1 MSLTISSSIQL
12 VQYFDTTASFTIA
25 SLPTN
30 ILANIKQIYRLSS
43 TGGYEAWTKDGGKAF
58 DNIEYGEGYLFVSED
73 NATFP
78 YTVSPAN
85 EDLPTDINISG
96 SVAIVR
102 QVGGSVDLSVAG
114 NITNY
119 KQIYKRDG
127 GAWSVWNKVGG
138 KAFTTLDDG
147 ESYLITSEDNSTFPY
162 LFVNIV
168 PPIELY
174 SVSGKEL
181 LKLDSVTGATKSA
194 IYLGS
199 ENVFALAVNSVDG
212 FSYLGVDDNF
222 VVVDNT
228 TDRVIRDINLGQYGV
243 GRITSIIFDDNS
255 IYLSSSNSNLL
266 LVVDRNTYSVEPIRV
281 GTNGISEMIK
291 VDEQIYTSPV
301 SSDNPSLSL
310 LEDVARYRPTTEF
323 SRLKRKTV
331 RNVKAA
337 FSENAKIVAMLTVSP
352 EQQEANIRVYDISSG
367 EPKQLGNVFTIELI
381 NGLSATSVGDSLL
394 VNNDGDKVFIG
405 SQLSNSSRG
414 FRSGSIMIYH
424 RKSTGSWFRKQIIYG
439 QGVYDLFPENM
450 SLSRDGN
457 VLSASSAFHSQ
468 EENVNLQHGAV
479 YIYRMTSAKL
489 FKQEYFYTDNT
500 ANSNQ
505 FIGGRI
511 SLSGA
516 GRTLAASDAY
526 GNVLIFNY
534 DDVTDP
540 AAPTWVLSSP
550 SFHVRSN
557 TSLNGR
563 GNYPLSL
570 NYNGDTLAVG
580 VKGTRENVDYIKTWE
595 YDGASWVNDRADI
608 KSKRLDK
615 RLLQHDPRLQISED
629 GNKILTAS
637 SLDGIVRPEL
647 YSYISTTDYWSNT
660 TNVKEQYR
668 STTRDRILDVSIYGN
683 TSLDFFGCA
692 FREILHTSTP
702 NLIIEWNKIY

>member
-1 MSLTISSSIQL
+1 
-12 VQYFDTTASFTIA
+12 
-25 SLPTN
+25 
-30 ILANIKQIYRLSS
+30 
-43 TGGYEAWTKDGGKAF
+43 
-58 DNIEYGEGYLFVSED
+58 
-73 NATFP
+73 
-78 YTVSPAN
+78 
-85 EDLPTDINISG
+85 
-96 SVAIVR
+96 
-102 QVGGSVDLSVAG
+102 
-114 NITNY
+114 
-119 KQIYKRDG
+119 
-127 GAWSVWNKVGG
+127 
-138 KAFTTLDDG
+138 
-147 ESYLITSEDNSTFPY
+147 
-162 LFVNIV
+162 
-168 PPIELY
+168 
-174 SVSGKEL
+174 
-181 LKLDSVTGATKSA
+181 
-194 IYLGS
+194 
-199 ENVFALAVNSVDG
+199 
-212 FSYLGVDDNF
+212 
-222 VVVDNT
+222 
-228 TDRVIRDINLGQYGV
+228 
-243 GRITSIIFDDNS
+243 
-255 IYLSSSNSNLL
+255 
-266 LVVDRNTYSVEPIRV
+266 
-281 GTNGISEMIK
+281 
-291 VDEQIYTSPV
+291 
-301 SSDNPSLSL
+301 
-310 LEDVARYRPTTEF
+310 
-323 SRLKRKTV
+323 
-331 RNVKAA
+331 
-337 FSENAKIVAMLTVSP
+337 
-352 EQQEANIRVYDISSG
+352 
-367 EPKQLGNVFTIELI
+367 
-381 NGLSATSVGDSLL
+381 
-394 VNNDGDKVFIG
+394 
-405 SQLSNSSRG
+405 
-414 FRSGSIMIYH
+414 
-424 RKSTGSWFRKQIIYG
+424 
-439 QGVYDLFPENM
+439 
-450 SLSRDGN
+450 
-457 VLSASSAFHSQ
+457 
-468 EENVNLQHGAV
+468 
-479 YIYRMTSAKL
+479 MTSAKL

>member
-25 SLPTN
+25 SLPTS

-58 DNIEYGEGYLFVSED
+58 DNIEYGKGYLFVSED

-78 YTVSPAN
+78 YTVNLDN

-174 SVSGKEL
+174 AVSGKEL
-181 LKLDSVTGATKSA
+181 LKLDSVTGSQKSSVF
-194 IYLGS
+194 LGS
-199 ENVFALAVNSVDG
+199 ENIFALTVNSVDG
-212 FSYLGVDDNF
+212 FSYLGVDNNF
-222 VVVDNT
+222 VVVDNST
-228 TDRVIRDINLGQYGV
+228 NKVIRNVNVSQYGMNT
-243 GRITSIIFDDNS
+243 ITSIIFDDNS
-255 IYLSSSNSNLL
+255 IYLSSANTNSL
-266 LVVDRNTYSVEPIRV
+266 LVVDKNTYSVESIGV
-281 GTNGISEMIK
+281 GTHGISEMIK

-301 SSDNPSLSL
+301 SSNNPRLTL
-310 LEDVARYRPTTEF
+310 LEDVARYRPSAEF
-323 SRLKRKTV
+323 SRLKQKTQRKVT
-331 RNVKAA
+331 AA
-337 FSENAKIVAMLTVSP
+337 FSENAKIVAILTVP
-352 EQQEANIRVYDISSG
+352 PGQQECNIRVYDISDG
-367 EPKQLGNVFTIELI
+367 EPKQLGDVLTVELI
-381 NGLSATSVGDSLL
+381 DGLAVTSVGDSLL
-394 VNNDGDKVFIG
+394 VDNDGDKVFIG
-405 SQLSNSSRG
+405 SPLSNSSMG
-414 FRSGSIMIYH
+414 FRSGSIMVYH
-424 RKSTGSWFRKQIIYG
+424 RRTTGSWFRKQIIYG

-457 VLSASSAFHSQ
+457 VLSASSAFHSS

-479 YIYRMTSAKL
+479 YIYRMTQTKM
-489 FKQEYFYTDNT
+489 FKQEYSYTDNT

-505 FIGGRI
+505 FLGGRI

-526 GNVLIFNY
+526 GNILIFNY

-540 AAPTWVLSSP
+540 ASPTWVLLSP

-563 GNYPLSL
+563 GNYPVSL

-580 VKGTRENVDYIKTWE
+580 VKGKTENFDYIKTWE

-608 KSKRLDK
+608 KSERLDK
-615 RLLQHDPRLQISED
+615 RLLQHNPRLQISED

-637 SLDGIVRPEL
+637 SLNGIIRPEI
-647 YSYISTTDYWSNT
+647 YSYTSTTDYWSNT
-660 TNVKEQYR
+660 TNVEKQYR
-668 STTRDRILDVSIYGN
+668 STTRDKFLDVSIYGN

-702 NLIIEWNKIY
+702 NLIVEWNKIY